1 MINYKINGE
10 IYPFTGKNIVKGGD
24 IMNKLL
30 YCCYSPRLK
39 EFLLKNNCKYEICA
53 KNPNNDKTFWI
64 YIRNDKLD
72 KLLNEWSNNKN
83 N

>member
-1 MINYKINGE
+1 
-10 IYPFTGKNIVKGGD
+10 
-24 IMNKLL
+24 MNKLL
-30 YCCYSPRLK
+30 YCCYSPKLK

-53 KNPNNDKTFWI
+53 RNPNNDKTFWI
-64 YIRNDKLD
+64 YIRDDKLD

>member
-1 MINYKINGE
+1 
-10 IYPFTGKNIVKGGD
+10 
-24 IMNKLL
+24 MNKLL

-64 YIRNDKLD
+64 I
-72 KLLNEWSNNKN
+72 
-83 N
+83 